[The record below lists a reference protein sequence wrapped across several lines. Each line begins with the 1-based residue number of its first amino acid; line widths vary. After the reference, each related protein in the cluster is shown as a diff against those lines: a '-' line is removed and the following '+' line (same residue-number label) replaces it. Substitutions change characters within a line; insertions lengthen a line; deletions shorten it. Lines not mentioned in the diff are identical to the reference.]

1 MNATQLF
8 KDAEKGQSNY
18 LSRAEVIAVHETGV
32 VLVAVD
38 NAGQIE
44 CDVLHTLE
52 RESLQLAPGNSVLLW
67 LPQPRSGRGVILGR
81 IGPAAPARAEI
92 PDELVLEA
100 TKNLTIKCGDGSI
113 TIRDGRILI
122 KGKDLVSHARRT
134 NRIKG
139 GAVSIN

>member
-8 KDAEKGQSNY
+8 KDAEKQQSNH
-18 LSRAEVIAVHETGV
+18 LNRAEVVAVQEPGI
-32 VLVAVD
+32 VLVAVEGAD
-38 NAGQIE
+38 QIE
-44 CDVLHTLE
+44 CDVLHTSE
-52 RESLQLAPGNSVLLW
+52 KEPLQLAPGTSVLVW
-67 LPQPRSGRGVILGR
+67 LPQPRCGRGVILGR
-81 IGPAAPARAEI
+81 IGPATLSHNEV

-100 TKNLTIKCGDGSI
+100 AKNLVIKCGDGSI

-139 GAVSIN
+139 GSVAIN